1 MHQGRLVTVTKIH
14 KKNELVCVLNS
25 HTLSENSPHLV
36 WKLFMKSLVFVLTA
50 LLSSPVVYA
59 EQTSPKII
67 NCAEV
72 HQLPDGNYSISMEL
86 MIKDG
91 KAEVEQLFVDDG
103 SETEA
108 EIPKLELQGF
118 IGCIVPLVSSEEV
131 EFEE

>member
-1 MHQGRLVTVTKIH
+1 
-14 KKNELVCVLNS
+14 
-25 HTLSENSPHLV
+25 
-36 WKLFMKSLVFVLTA
+36 MKSLVFVLTA